1 MYSERLIVGTK
12 GQVVAIDTASGT
24 EVWRTP
30 LPIGDLFASKQ
41 APVCVLKK
49 DGVVYAA
56 SSGFVFALAELD
68 GAVLWKNELA
78 GLGYNEIGLA
88 LEGISMRT
96 VREIVYRDKPPTH
109 HPQIGYSN

>member
-12 GQVVAIDTASGT
+12 GQVVALDTDSGI

-30 LPIGDLFASKQ
+30 LPLGDLFASRQ

-49 DGVVYAA
+49 EGVVYAA
-56 SSGFVFALAELD
+56 TSGFVFALSESD
-68 GAVLWKNELA
+68 GSLLWKNELA

-88 LEGISMRT
+88 LDGVSMKT
-96 VREIVYRDKPPTH
+96 VREIVYRDQPPIRD
-109 HPQIGYSN
+109 PQIGFAN